1 MLRLYA
7 MVAAVALLATGVLGF
22 SGLWGFD
29 PLSSFYHMGVE
40 LLFAYAGFWQGDTA
54 AVRQIVGGLGVLLLV
69 VKPVTV
75 LAALVWT
82 GRLEHGPVEITC
94 LVLGV
99 GSILAARYLPDETRS
114 LGPRRRSTR
123 RR

>member
-1 MLRLYA
+1 MRLYA
-7 MVAAVALLATGVLGF
+7 MVAAVALLVTGVLGF
-22 SGLWGFD
+22 SRLWGFD
-29 PLSSFYHMGVE
+29 PLSSFYHMGVGF
-40 LLFAYAGFWQGDTA
+40 LFAYVGFWQGDTA

-123 RR
+123 RP